1 MTHPDP
7 TTDLLDLG
15 DALQAAVAADLH
27 KPRRRKRLAVGA
39 AVAVGA
45 LGLSGAVAAATG
57 VFSSDHVERG
67 MPNGATMFQG
77 THPKCSEVEAGVVF
91 DCEVP
96 GGPDK
101 SVESLDDYLGTI
113 EPLSSDDLVISGGCR
128 SEDHEGIRWTC
139 YVGQRAVD
147 EGLIGQDFLGFHQP
161 VAGGVG

>member
-1 MTHPDP
+1 
-7 TTDLLDLG
+7 
-15 DALQAAVAADLH
+15 
-27 KPRRRKRLAVGA
+27 VGA
-39 AVAVGA
+39 AVGIVGVV
-45 LGLSGAVAAATG
+45 GLSGAVAAATG
-57 VFSSDHVERG
+57 VFTHDHVERG

-77 THPKCSEVEAGVVF
+77 TTPHCTEVEAGVVF

-101 SVESLDDYLGTI
+101 SVERLDDYLGTI

-128 SEDHEGIRWTC
+128 SQDHEGIRWTC

-147 EGLIGQDFLGFHQP
+147 EGLIGQDFLGYHQP